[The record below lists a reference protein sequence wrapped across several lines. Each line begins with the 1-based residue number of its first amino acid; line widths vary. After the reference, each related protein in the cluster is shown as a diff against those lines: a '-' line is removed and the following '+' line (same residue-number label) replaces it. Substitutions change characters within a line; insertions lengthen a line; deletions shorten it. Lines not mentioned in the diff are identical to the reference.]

1 MDIGVLGSVRLG
13 GRRQWLRRA
22 IPEWKPTAVSPQMTG
37 IALFVL
43 LAAAGITILRIHRL
57 LPAHFF
63 IGLLLIP
70 PVALKMTSTGYRFVR
85 YYMGDPDYRRA
96 GPPPPLL
103 RLVAPV
109 VVASTLV
116 VFGTGLELWLFGLRF
131 GSVWL
136 TAHKV
141 SFVIWFVA
149 TAFHVLG
156 HLARAPR
163 LALADLQSHGAFP
176 GTITR
181 SSLVGASLLLGIVLA
196 LSTLAWHRR
205 SSNLPDN

>member
-1 MDIGVLGSVRLG
+1 VAETRDTGVEANGRL
-13 GRRQWLRRA
+13 
-22 IPEWKPTAVSPQMTG
+22 TAMTG

-96 GPPPPLL
+96 GPPPALL

-116 VFGTGLELWLFGLRF
+116 VFATGLELWLFGLRF

-149 TAFHVLG
+149 TAVHVLG

-163 LALADLQSHGAFP
+163 LALADLQSHGAIP

-181 SSLVGASLLLGIVLA
+181 SSLVGGSLLLGIVLA
-196 LSTLAWHRR
+196 LSTLAWQ
-205 SSNLPDN
+205 SPFVSLPDN